1 MFLRFCRPDYRI
13 VDCESKTAIPLKN
26 QQGTA
31 GNGGDDSAPV
41 DVKRIH
47 AEDFGRGPVPACV
60 RAREGDFE

>member
-1 MFLRFCRPDYRI
+1 
-13 VDCESKTAIPLKN
+13 LKN